1 MVPSLSWRLAA
12 GFGCFV
18 LGLSSGCSTVK
29 TGGSASGRGALEEAR
44 EASQL
49 ISNLCPVQGS
59 VQSVEGRVWMKA
71 KSKEASGQFPAIV
84 QASAQKGL
92 RLEVTQLMGARAAL
106 IEIRGQDFKVE
117 TPQQGSVSK
126 KAKSWG
132 GIPLE
137 WASSLFLNGL
147 PCPDVSAGNGSW
159 KWGFDA
165 QGRLKGSDSQGTEVW
180 LYSITQRQSRTFVE
194 KVTRERGGKVE
205 FELTRED
212 PDPEDGWARRW
223 EIKSGVGEVKVR
235 WRDRKAS

>member
-1 MVPSLSWRLAA
+1 MFFSQSSRLAA
-12 GFGCFV
+12 LISGVVF
-18 LGLSSGCSTVK
+18 GLSSGCSTVR
-29 TGGSASGRGALEEAR
+29 TGGEGALEDR
-44 EASQL
+44 QDASKL
-49 ISNLCPVQGS
+49 IGSLCPGNASSPVRA
-59 VQSVEGRVWMKA
+59 VEGRVWMKA

-84 QASAQKGL
+84 QASAEKGL

-147 PCPDVSAGNGSW
+147 PCPDVGSGSGSW
-159 KWGFDA
+159 SWSFDNE
-165 QGRLKGSDSQGTEVW
+165 GRLKGNHSQGGEVW
-180 LYSITQRQSRTFVE
+180 LFSLAQRQGRTFVE
-194 KVTRERGGKVE
+194 RVSRERGGKLD

-212 PDPEDGWARRW
+212 PDPADGWARRW

-235 WRDRKAS
+235 WRDRKAP